1 MHIGK
6 KNNHKQ
12 TKKQQTKRNKKQQGK
27 REKQKII
34 FLCCPVK
41 LLQQNHVHL
50 WFIGGKICIKV
61 LGDVKQGR
69 SK

>member
-12 TKKQQTKRNKKQQGK
+12 TKKQQTKRNKMQQGK
-27 REKQKII
+27 REKQKI